1 MVTPARFAV
10 VCPAFQCEA
19 WAQRC
24 LGSIRAQ
31 THRDFRCVYIDD
43 VSADRTFDAA
53 RAAVAGDAR
62 FTVVRNEERGYPLA
76 NIVKGTRLASLDSTD
91 IVVIVDG
98 DDWLKHER
106 VLEHVAR
113 VYEDPEVWLTHG
125 SHELLRRPLRD
136 RLRRR
141 PTRGPLSTAYPAPVR
156 QSGLYRYFPFHAG
169 HLRTYRRFL
178 FDAIRDED
186 LRDEDGRYYWG
197 GGDLATMV
205 PMLEMATAR
214 HIRYIPEILYV
225 YNNGHPLA
233 EMRPETRDRKLLV
246 KLKIQAR
253 PRYSPLT
260 LSGSSG

>member
-1 MVTPARFAV
+1 MATGPRFAV
-10 VCPAFQCEA
+10 VCPAFQCEP
-19 WAQRC
+19 WARRC
-24 LGSIRAQ
+24 LASIRAQ
-31 THRDFRCVYIDD
+31 TYSNFRCVYIDD
-43 VSADRTFDAA
+43 VSSDRTFETA
-53 RAAVAGDAR
+53 RAAVAGDDR
-62 FTVVRNEERGYPLA
+62 FTVLRNEERGYPLA
-76 NIVKGTRLASLDSTD
+76 NIVKGTRLAAADSED
-91 IVVIVDG
+91 VVVIVDG

-106 VLEHVAR
+106 VLEHVAQ
-113 VYEDPEVWLTHG
+113 VYADPEVWLTHG
-125 SHELLRRPLRD
+125 SHELLRRPLKD

-141 PTRGPLSTAYPAPVR
+141 STRGPLSTAYPAPVQ

-186 LRDEDGRYYWG
+186 LRDDDGLYYWG

-214 HIRYIPEILYV
+214 HVRYIHEILYV

-233 EMRPETRDRKLLV
+233 EMRPETRDRKDLI

-253 PRYSPLT
+253 PRYAPLT
-260 LSGSSG
+260 LRGDSS